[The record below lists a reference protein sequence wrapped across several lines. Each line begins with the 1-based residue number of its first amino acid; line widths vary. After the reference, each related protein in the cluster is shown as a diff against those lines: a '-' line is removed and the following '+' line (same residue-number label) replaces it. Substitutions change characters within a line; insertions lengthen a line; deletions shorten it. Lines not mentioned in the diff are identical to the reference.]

1 MAKAVVTVTAAR
13 ERGLPPVSVRSGAVA
28 DGYVPVTVA
37 NRRVYLPVTQAEF
50 DRVRYLRRR
59 QRGAL
64 WGGLA
69 CFALGAAMARFPVML
84 PLAGV
89 IAVLS
94 AVLWGL
100 ATMTLRAYLPAVSV
114 DGELLRLRRVHEGF
128 VAAVSADC

>member
-1 MAKAVVTVTAAR
+1 MTVTAAQ
-13 ERGLPPVSVRSGAVA
+13 ERGLPPVSVRSGVVA

-50 DRVRYLRRR
+50 DRILDLRRR

-64 WGGLA
+64 WGGLS
-69 CFALGAAMARFPVML
+69 CFALGVAMARFPVML

-100 ATMTLRAYLPAVSV
+100 AAMMLRAYLPALSV
-114 DGELLRLRRVHEGF
+114 DGPLLRLRRVHEGF
-128 VAAVSADC
+128 VTAVSADC